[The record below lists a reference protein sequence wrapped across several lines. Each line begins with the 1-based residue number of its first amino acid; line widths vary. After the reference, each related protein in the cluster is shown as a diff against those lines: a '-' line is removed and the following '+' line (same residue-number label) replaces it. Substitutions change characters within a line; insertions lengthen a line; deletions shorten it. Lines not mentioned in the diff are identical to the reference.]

1 MEDTTTTTSSKV
13 LVNCDL
19 VYADQLIEQ
28 LDEVI
33 QNTGNLAL
41 SSTLNDI
48 LDSYESIRKLL
59 KG

>member
-1 MEDTTTTTSSKV
+1 MDETQQAVPSKV

-19 VYADQLIEQ
+19 VYADRLIEQ
-28 LDEVI
+28 LDEII
-33 QNTGNLAL
+33 QDTGNLRL
-41 SSTLNDI
+41 SGTLNDI